1 MIFRKLL
8 IFFLFF
14 LLSCETNISNQNKI
28 SYKQNKDSVFINKGF
43 TLIYDD
49 NLLKEK
55 IINKKINDEDLIIF
69 QKNLKKNT
77 KVLITNIN
85 NQKTIIAKVGSKS
98 KYPFFYNSVIS
109 KRIANILNLNE
120 ENPYVE
126 IKKINQNNS
135 FIANTAKTF
144 DEEKKVATK
153 APVEKIKI
161 KDLTM
166 SKVAKVVTKK
176 NNFDYSIFIADF
188 YFEDSSY
195 LMVSRI
201 KENTSIQNIKVTKIS
216 NNQYRVSIGPLR
228 NLSSLKNT
236 FNELKILNLENVEII
251 RN

>member
-1 MIFRKLL
+1 M
-8 IFFLFF
+8 
-14 LLSCETNISNQNKI
+14 LSCETNISTHNKI
-28 SYKQNKDSVFINKGF
+28 SYKHKKDSIFINKGF
-43 TLIYDD
+43 ALIYDD

-55 IINKKINDEDLIIF
+55 IINKKINNEDLIIF

-85 NQKTIIAKVGSKS
+85 NQKSIIAKVGSKS

-135 FIANTAKTF
+135 FIANTAKTH

-161 KDLTM
+161 KDLSL
-166 SKVAKVVTKK
+166 SKVVKVVTKK

-201 KENTSIQNIKVTKIS
+201 KENTSIQNIKVSKIS
-216 NNQYRVSIGPLR
+216 NNQYRVSIGPFK

-236 FNELKILNLENVEII
+236 FNELKILNFENIEII

>member
-8 IFFLFF
+8 FFLLFF
-14 LLSCETNISNQNKI
+14 LLSCETNVSNEKKI
-28 SYKQNKDSVFINKGF
+28 SYNHKKDSIFINKGF
-43 TLIYDD
+43 ALIYDD
-49 NLLKEK
+49 KLIKEK
-55 IINKKINDEDLIIF
+55 IINKKINDDDLIIF
-69 QKNLKKNT
+69 QRKLKKNT

-85 NQKTIIAKVGSKS
+85 NQKSIIAKVGSKS

-109 KRIANILNLNE
+109 MRIAKILNLNE

-126 IKKINQNNS
+126 IKKIIQNNS
-135 FIANTAKTF
+135 FIANIAKTY

-161 KDLTM
+161 KDLSL
-166 SKVAKVVTKK
+166 SKVDKVATKK

-195 LMVSRI
+195 IMVSRI
-201 KENTSIQNIKVTKIS
+201 NENTNIQNVKVSKIS
-216 NNQYRVSIGPLR
+216 NNQYRVSIGPFT

-236 FNELKILNLENVEII
+236 FNELKILNLENIEII
-251 RN
+251 KN